1 MPASSAG
8 PSSAAAGV
16 KGRKGAS
23 SPTALPLSPAPKL
36 RLNLRPSSSS
46 STSTSKRSPNP
57 SSAHTTPRPRKTAS
71 DQRVPRTM
79 SSSDS
84 EDDGNGSDSSEL
96 TPADE
101 DYKNDHDDDDDV
113 DMDIEAPAPK
123 SAGRGRKT
131 PTHPSKSTPK
141 SSAVKAGAGAQVKA
155 TATSSAKGKG
165 KPKAGA
171 SATPTKSG
179 AGPAGR
185 EKKRQI
191 KLGQTAKQRA
201 RDAKMDGGFTAGG
214 ADATAANDDEDAGSF
229 GDDESEV
236 ERFETDVGFGYG
248 YQDEDDVLRHG
259 QGLPDEFAGQ
269 EIEDLQ
275 YGAGDVDFMGNVMS
289 GMWSDEE
296 DHYIDHLSGSEA
308 ERMSQSSVG
317 ISDQELPASDS
328 DFFSS
333 SSEDELDE
341 FGFPV
346 IPSFSGPPLP
356 LEEPKPTAD
365 GQEDNGLLLMED
377 WTGALV
383 LVQPRADRSRSR
395 ARRSQRGSGSRTEGS
410 VGGSTVFS
418 SAEQQLIIDPDANDH
433 EFSDSSYWTGLSDE
447 ESDCGD
453 TTDSMDEDEMPIID
467 SPAMAEIMESRAVPL
482 PSNIPMLPAAQ
493 AAGPSIIVTD
503 ADSIPQTPALS
514 VAASTPALGSA
525 GITQPQT
532 PGGPVNIIAVPSSTP
547 GTTTG
552 PVMGR
557 FYPLNNDPAHFAVV
571 GNSETP
577 AKSPFTHGRRPRRH
591 SNETTSTA
599 ATGSV
604 IARKRRQENGDV
616 FSPVPPS
623 SKKKRYTSI
632 PGHPRYIRAQR
643 AEAALAVGQDREA
656 TPSDPDLSALFS
668 LEDMLETSALAHEHH
683 EQHLPTRFDRIQVS
697 HYLKRNVFGGPTPG
711 GHEGSWS
718 SPVRGGSRMRDT
730 LVGPIGT
737 GPGRWLES
745 PVLAP
750 VAEGISPEARS
761 RKDKRRMKRQRER
774 DMAPLQI

>member
-1 MPASSAG
+1 
-8 PSSAAAGV
+8 
-16 KGRKGAS
+16 
-23 SPTALPLSPAPKL
+23 
-36 RLNLRPSSSS
+36 
-46 STSTSKRSPNP
+46 
-57 SSAHTTPRPRKTAS
+57 
-71 DQRVPRTM
+71 
-79 SSSDS
+79 
-84 EDDGNGSDSSEL
+84 
-96 TPADE
+96 
-101 DYKNDHDDDDDV
+101 
-113 DMDIEAPAPK
+113 
-123 SAGRGRKT
+123 
-131 PTHPSKSTPK
+131 
-141 SSAVKAGAGAQVKA
+141 
-155 TATSSAKGKG
+155 
-165 KPKAGA
+165 
-171 SATPTKSG
+171 
-179 AGPAGR
+179 
-185 EKKRQI
+185 
-191 KLGQTAKQRA
+191 
-201 RDAKMDGGFTAGG
+201 
-214 ADATAANDDEDAGSF
+214 
-229 GDDESEV
+229 
-236 ERFETDVGFGYG
+236 
-248 YQDEDDVLRHG
+248 
-259 QGLPDEFAGQ
+259 
-269 EIEDLQ
+269 
-275 YGAGDVDFMGNVMS
+275 
-289 GMWSDEE
+289 
-296 DHYIDHLSGSEA
+296 
-308 ERMSQSSVG
+308 MSQSSVG

-333 SSEDELDE
+333 SSDDELDE
-341 FGFPV
+341 FGFPL
-346 IPSFSGPPLP
+346 IPSFSGPVLP
-356 LEEPKPTAD
+356 LDEPELPAE

-383 LVQPRADRSRSR
+383 LVQPRAERSRSR
-395 ARRSQRGSGSRTEGS
+395 GRRSQRGSGSRTEGS
-410 VGGSTVFS
+410 VGGSTIFS

-433 EFSDSSYWTGLSDE
+433 EFSENSSYWTGLSDE

-467 SPAMAEIMESRAVPL
+467 SPAMAEIMETRAVPL
-482 PSNIPMLPAAQ
+482 PASIPLLPAAQ

-532 PGGPVNIIAVPSSTP
+532 PGGPTSTP

-557 FYPLNNDPAHFAVV
+557 FFPLNNDPAHFAVV

-604 IARKRRQENGDV
+604 AARKRRQENGDV

-643 AEAALAVGQDREA
+643 AEAALALEQDRET
-656 TPSDPDLSALFS
+656 TPSDPEMGEPLFS
-668 LEDMLETSALAHEHH
+668 LEDMLETSALAHEHD

-697 HYLKRNVFGGPTPG
+697 QYLKRNVFGGPAPS
-711 GHEGSWS
+711 GHENSWS
-718 SPVRGGSRMRDT
+718 SPVRGGRRMGDT
-730 LVGPIGT
+730 LVGPIGP
-737 GPGRWLES
+737 GGGRWLIS